1 MDGTGLA
8 GQGQRNRLFHHRAHS
23 PVGQAEATL
32 DDGAHH
38 GLMIEHLV
46 GIGLGLGG
54 IDAAGQ
60 KDQRHAVLHGVR
72 HDVDRVR
79 HAGPEGR
86 HKDRQATRAVPQA
99 LGEKAARVF
108 MTHKREF
115 DPRVVQTLHQA
126 QHFTPGDAERM
137 GCARTGQGG
146 ADDIRAGACVCS
158 HSFSPIMP
166 SLASCPRSVSLRFK
180 MDFSVSAVSCAR
192 TGGAL

>member
-1 MDGTGLA
+1 M
-8 GQGQRNRLFHHRAHS
+8 
-23 PVGQAEATL
+23 VEY
-32 DDGAHH
+32 
-38 GLMIEHLV
+38 LV

-54 IDAAGQ
+54 IDATGQ

-72 HDVDRVR
+72 HDVHRVR
-79 HAGPEGR
+79 HTGPKGR
-86 HKDRQATRAVPQA
+86 HKDRQTSRAVPQA
-99 LGEKAARVF
+99 LGEKTTRVF
-108 MTHKREF
+108 MAHKREI

-126 QHFTPGDAERM
+126 QNLTPRYAKRM

-146 ADDIRAGACVCS
+146 ADDIRAGACVCG

-166 SLASCPRSVSLRFK
+166 SLASCPRSVSLRFN